1 MCVHQYDCSVLS
13 RRGLQHERSDN
24 QFIFALGTQDLFF
37 SSREVW
43 LVGPPAYKT
52 ANLHPS
58 AIDSVGEK
66 GKTST

>member
-37 SSREVW
+37 SSRSLSGW
-43 LVGPPAYKT
+43 ASSLQNSKSTP
-52 ANLHPS
+52 N
-58 AIDSVGEK
+58 AINSVGEK